1 MTNDVTFI
9 NKKEKNSKTCFSEY
23 LIVKSDLEHGMMS

>member
-1 MTNDVTFI
+1 MINYATFI
-9 NKKEKNSKTCFSEY
+9 NKKEKNSKTCFYEY